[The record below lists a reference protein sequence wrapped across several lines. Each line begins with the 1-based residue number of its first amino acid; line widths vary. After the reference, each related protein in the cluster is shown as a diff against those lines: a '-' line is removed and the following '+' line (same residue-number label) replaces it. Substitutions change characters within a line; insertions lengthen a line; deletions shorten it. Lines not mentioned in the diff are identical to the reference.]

1 VPSDTTNTLTQI
13 TSTRSKFG
21 AFTDVCLNV
30 GVRIAERHA
39 SDAIGLR
46 KSTLQVHRALLEALI
61 HITDYG
67 ATLAFVTSTM
77 GCLFSC
83 SGLLRESHCSMLHIF
98 FIAF

>member
-1 VPSDTTNTLTQI
+1 MQRI
-13 TSTRSKFG
+13 RTRSKFG

-39 SDAIGLR
+39 SDTIGL
-46 KSTLQVHRALLEALI
+46 KKTTLQAHRALLEALI

-83 SGLLRESHCSMLHIF
+83 SGLPRESHCSTLRIF
-98 FIAF
+98 SIAF